1 MNLIKT
7 WTIQCILYREDD
19 LKAILSLES
28 SWIYYLVHE
37 SIEHLCVCCLSVC
50 LRTARIKSGSSCRSR
65 RWTTDWTLSCRS
77 TAHRRFAHFYFLH
90 KVSTSS
96 ASHCQL
102 SVLEFVISGAKV
114 SFNILTELQPLSL
127 QSVSV
132 SYCVFLNSLTVILK
146 FEQKKHDLNV
156 VPSTSDHWWILSIII
171 FCVHLPWSR
180 TRCENLESS
189 VICCNSTVWPAG
201 GDDNTWRW
209 RQLVQKYSLR
219 KRGVMFVFVQ
229 ISRLCPEE
237 AAAQEQTG
245 QVEECLK
252 VNLLKIKQEGC
263 KKVN

>member
-1 MNLIKT
+1 MNDSVHLI
-7 WTIQCILYREDD
+7 
-19 LKAILSLES
+19 
-28 SWIYYLVHE
+28 
-37 SIEHLCVCCLSVC
+37 
-50 LRTARIKSGSSCRSR
+50 SR
-65 RWTTDWTLSCRS
+65 RLNICVFVVSAFVSGLRGSNPGHPAGVGAGLQTGPSAADP
-77 TAHRRFAHFYFLH
+77 LH
-90 KVSTSS
+90 TGGSHIFTSYTKSQRLQLHTVSYQYWSLWF
-96 ASHCQL
+96 Q
-102 SVLEFVISGAKV
+102 EQIYQV

-132 SYCVFLNSLTVILK
+132 SYCLFLNSLTVILK

-189 VICCNSTVWPAG
+189 VICCNSAVWPAG